1 MLFSFRSLRVATT
14 VLALTSLA
22 ACSKKDDATPAATN
36 PEGMSWTVDGNNVT
50 AATAVSQATAV
61 PQAMGTTLTVVGS
74 TGSTGAASTIFL
86 NIPKTAGTY
95 TLTSTSTYSATYAVT
110 PASGSSQ
117 FYDST
122 AGSIVVSSVTATNIV
137 GTFTFT
143 GATSGGTTKSISNG
157 KFNVKL

>member
-1 MLFSFRSLRVATT
+1 MLISFRSFRVATT

-22 ACSKKDDATPAATN
+22 ACSKKDNVTPTPAAN

-50 AATAVSQATAV
+50 AVTAVS
-61 PQAMGTTLTVVGS
+61 QAMGTTLTVVGS
-74 TGSTGAASTIFL
+74 TGSTGAASTVSL
-86 NIPKTAGTY
+86 DIPKTAGTY
-95 TLTSTSTYSATYAVT
+95 TLTSTSTYGASYAVT

>member
-1 MLFSFRSLRVATT
+1 MLISFRSLRVATT

-22 ACSKKDDATPAATN
+22 ACSKKDNVTPTPAAN

-50 AATAVSQATAV
+50 AVTAVS
-61 PQAMGTTLTVVGS
+61 QAMGTTLTVVGS
-74 TGSTGAASTIFL
+74 TGSTGAASTVYL
-86 NIPKTAGTY
+86 DIPKTAGTY

>member
-1 MLFSFRSLRVATT
+1 MLISFRSFRVATT

-22 ACSKKDDATPAATN
+22 ACSKKDNVTPTPAAN

-50 AATAVSQATAV
+50 AVTAVS
-61 PQAMGTTLTVVGS
+61 QAMGTTLTVVGS
-74 TGSTGAASTIFL
+74 TGSTGAASTVFL
-86 NIPKTAGTY
+86 DIPKTAGTY